1 MVNAVK
7 ESYESLEVSK
17 LIQIFL
23 MWKLVMLKI
32 IEEKGDNTY
41 IMPHKKK
48 SLLEKEGMVKTM
60 VVIGDDLMDKIS
72 REHILENQT
81 TITKYYPIRTRSRS
95 SMEVNVS

>member
-23 MWKLVMLKI
+23 MWQLVMLKI

-81 TITKYYPIRTRSRS
+81 TIKKYYPIRNRSRS
-95 SMEVNVS
+95 IMEVNIN